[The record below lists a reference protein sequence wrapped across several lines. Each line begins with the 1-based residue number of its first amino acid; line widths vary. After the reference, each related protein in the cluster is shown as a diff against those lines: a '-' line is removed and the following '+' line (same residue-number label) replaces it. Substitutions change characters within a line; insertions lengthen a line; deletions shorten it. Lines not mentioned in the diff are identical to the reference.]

1 MREQLAELKA
11 DPSTSRFLP
20 AMARG
25 DWVAVLDP
33 GGNVLG
39 YMRGDGFF

>member
-1 MREQLAELKA
+1 MKA
-11 DPSTSRFLP
+11 DESTGRFLP

-33 GGNVLG
+33 AGTVLG
-39 YMRGDGFF
+39 YLPYDGFF